1 MVGASGLPSTMDRS
15 AEGHHMSRITAR
27 LTRAAFAA
35 GLALL
40 VSSPGPAAAQTAAPE
55 QSAMTAAG
63 WLAEQL
69 TDEGVIEVTFED
81 DTFPDMG
88 LTADAV
94 LAMSAAGVAADAAT
108 TATDYL
114 AAHVEDY
121 ASQGKDEYAGSYA
134 KLLLLATAQERDPA
148 SFGGVDLITALQ
160 DREANSGR
168 YADKT
173 VTGDDY
179 TNVITQSLGILA
191 LQRATDDGPSSAAVE
206 FLADQQ
212 CNDGGFPTTFG
223 TDGAEVC
230 TGAVDS
236 TGFAVQALL
245 AAGADEPAQEAMD
258 WLEQQRG
265 PDGGFQ
271 GEPVGEDQPVTNAN
285 STALAVQALAAGGRD
300 VTDSLAFLTA
310 LQLDCAAPPDSQGA
324 IVFDDAAARAALD
337 EEAAIDVA
345 TAARSTAQAVPALVG
360 AGLAEV
366 SGSGAEAAAPE
377 LNCAGDQPAETASP
391 AASAAASPAASPA
404 AATGDTGAPA
414 ADAAGDPQA
423 GPSPDGGSSTPLLLT
438 GGALLAAVAVG
449 AAVLLGRRRSRGA

>member
-15 AEGHHMSRITAR
+15 PERHRMSRITAR
-27 LTRAAFAA
+27 VGRATLAA
-35 GLALL
+35 GLLLL
-40 VSSPGPAAAQTAAPE
+40 VTPVAGSAAAQTPT
-55 QSAMTAAG
+55 SAEPSRAAAG

-94 LAMSAAGVAADAAT
+94 LAMSAAGVAGDAAA

-134 KLLLLATAQERDPA
+134 KLLLLAAAQGRDPS

-160 DREANSGR
+160 EREKGSGR
-168 YADKT
+168 YGDKT

-179 TNVITQSLGILA
+179 TNVITQALAVLA
-191 LQRATDDGPSSAAVE
+191 LQRATDDGPSPAAVQ

-212 CNDGGFPTTFG
+212 CDDGGFPTSFVA
-223 TDGAEVC
+223 DGADTC
-230 TGAVDS
+230 ASGVDA
-236 TGFAVQALL
+236 TGFAAQALL
-245 AAGADEPAQEAMD
+245 AAGEEQPAQAALD

-271 GEPVGEDQPVTNAN
+271 GEPVGDDQPVTNAN

-300 VTDSLAFLTA
+300 VAESLDFLTG
-310 LQLDCAAPPDSQGA
+310 LQLGCAAPPDRGGA
-324 IVFDDAAARAALD
+324 IVFNDAALPTALD
-337 EEAAIDVA
+337 QQETLDVA
-345 TAARSTAQAVPALVG
+345 TTARATAQAVPALAG
-360 AGLAEV
+360 LGLAEITAA
-366 SGSGAEAAAPE
+366 GAEAAAPE
-377 LNCAGDQPAETASP
+377 LECTNGQPAATAGP
-391 AASAAASPAASPA
+391 AASAGASTAASPA
-404 AATGDTGAPA
+404 DTAAPA
-414 ADAAGDPQA
+414 PDAAGDARA
-423 GPSPDGGSSTPLLLT
+423 GASADGGAGTPMLLLA

-449 AAVLLGRRRSRGA
+449 AALLLGRRRSRGA